1 MRMPTPGAHGHE
13 PIASPPVPDAD
24 PDSVPPKTVPPKT
37 VPPETVP
44 PKTVPP
50 ETVPTDTV
58 PATGVSA
65 STVVVTGAAGWL
77 GQNLVRALASQP
89 NRQRIRCL
97 VSQRADA
104 SLLEVIDPRIE
115 VVSGDV
121 RDPTVV
127 DQCFDGIARATV
139 VHAAAVIHPARQVRE
154 LFDVN
159 VGGTQLVLDRAR
171 RAGVGRFV
179 HISSNSPFGANAS
192 SDDRFDEDS
201 QFAPYMG
208 YGRSKLEAEQLVQR
222 SYDRGDLATV
232 VLRPPWFYGPF
243 QPERQTKFLSAVRRG
258 RFPLVGPGTQ
268 RRSMV
273 YTGNLV
279 QGVLLAEV
287 AAAAPGHAYWI
298 ADAEPYALRE
308 VLATVQRALA
318 DEGLPVSGR
327 RPIPV
332 PRLAGV
338 VAEKL
343 DAAAQAAG
351 RYVQVLHVL
360 GELKDTIAC
369 DISRARKELGYE
381 PAVSLYDGMRA
392 SVRWC
397 LERGDAL

>member
-1 MRMPTPGAHGHE
+1 MRMPTPRPGRGE
-13 PIASPPVPDAD
+13 PVASRPVPDAD
-24 PDSVPPKTVPPKT
+24 PESA
-37 VPPETVP
+37 
-44 PKTVPP
+44 
-50 ETVPTDTV
+50 PTPTV
-58 PATGVSA
+58 PAKAAPA
-65 STVVVTGAAGWL
+65 STVPASSVVVSGAAGWL
-77 GQNLVRALASQP
+77 GQNLVRSLAAQP
-89 NRQRIRCL
+89 IRRRIRCL
-97 VSQRADA
+97 VSRPADA
-104 SLLEVIDPRIE
+104 AMLEVIDPRIE
-115 VVSGDV
+115 VVAGDV

-127 DQCFDGIARATV
+127 DRLFDGIARATV

-154 LFDVN
+154 LYDVN

-171 RAGVGRFV
+171 RVGAGRFV
-179 HISSNSPFGANAS
+179 HISSNSPFGANRS
-192 SDDRFDEDS
+192 SEDRFDEDS
-201 QFAPYMG
+201 QFAPYMA

-287 AAAAPGHAYWI
+287 VDAAPGHAYWI
-298 ADAEPYALRE
+298 ADAEPYALQD
-308 VLATVQRALA
+308 VLTTVQRALA
-318 DEGLPVSGR
+318 AEGLPVSGR

-332 PRLAGV
+332 PRVAGV

-343 DAAAQAAG
+343 DGIAQAAG

-369 DISRARKELGYE
+369 DISRARKELGYDPE
-381 PAVSLYDGMRA
+381 TSLYDGMRA

-397 LERGDAL
+397 LERGDPL